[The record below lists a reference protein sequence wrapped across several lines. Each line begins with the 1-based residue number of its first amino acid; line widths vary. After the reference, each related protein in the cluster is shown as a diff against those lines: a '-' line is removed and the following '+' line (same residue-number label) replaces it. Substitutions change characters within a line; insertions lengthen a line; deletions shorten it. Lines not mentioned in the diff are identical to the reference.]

1 MKKFKAI
8 DMINLTKSPEYNN
21 HFIHLYGLHQNP
33 EHHHNDAWNH
43 TCDVIYVVDDIILGK
58 MTCGDFAQNQDM
70 DILLFAALLHDIGK
84 GKPECTGEK
93 DGQPTFYGHAKE
105 GVKYAK
111 QFLDDYGKLSQ
122 ESEKL
127 ILWLVEE
134 HMNIHQL
141 NGTKSFRK
149 WIVKQAK
156 SGMFEDKAE
165 MYTSIRFL
173 SILGAADALSKY
185 SNNDKKEYTEKRMEI
200 TTEYFDKYIE
210 LFNFHMPVS
219 IDDLEYIHDSGD
231 KELDLS
237 INKFILNLCHEGQI
251 VNNKYE
257 IESAVEKRLVHLAS

>member
-1 MKKFKAI
+1 MKKFKASEII
-8 DMINLTKSPEYNN
+8 DLSKSPEYKH
-21 HFIHLYGLHQNP
+21 HFSHLYGLQQNP

-43 TCDVIYVVDDIILGK
+43 TCDVMHAVDDIILGRIAS
-58 MTCGDFAQNQDM
+58 GDFARNQNM

-105 GVKYAK
+105 GIKYAK
-111 QFLDDYGKLSQ
+111 QFLEDYSKLSQ

-156 SGMFEDKAE
+156 SGVFRNKAE
-165 MYTSIRFL
+165 MYTAIRFL

-185 SNNDKKEYTEKRMEI
+185 SNNNKKEYTEKRMEI
-200 TTEYFDKYIE
+200 TTEYFEKYLG

-219 IDDLEYIHDSGD
+219 IDDLKYIYDSGN

-251 VNNKYE
+251 MNNKYE
-257 IESAVEKRLVHLAS
+257 IEDAVEKKLARLAS